1 MKQMV
6 WYGSL
11 TPSEALYYPHAT
23 LMPGRLGEN
32 RWSMAGAAHSVAAL
46 LVLLR
51 VLGHADD
58 FRHRLG
64 VESSESL

>member
-1 MKQMV
+1 MV

-11 TPSEALYYPHAT
+11 TPSDALCYSCYTHAVAE
-23 LMPGRLGEN
+23 GRLGEN

-46 LVLLR
+46 FVLLR

-58 FRHRLG
+58 FRHCLG